1 MARIPRATQ
10 RVGRQLPEG
19 QAFVTRPVCSTEYF
33 SMTESFAELFE
44 QSQTHLAK
52 LKPGAIVIG
61 TVVEVRN
68 DVVVINAGLKSEGI
82 VPIEQF
88 RNDAGEIDVGVGDEV
103 KVALDS
109 LENGFGETVL
119 SREKAKRAMVWDE
132 LEEALEKNETIVGRI
147 SGKVKGGFT
156 VDIKDVRAF
165 LPGSLVDVRPV
176 RDPVYL
182 EGKELEFKL
191 IKLDRKRN
199 NVVVSRRAVVES
211 EHSEEREQLL
221 EKLVEGA
228 VLKGVVKNLTDY
240 GAFVDLGGID
250 GLLHITDMAWKRV
263 RHPSEVVEVGQELD
277 VRVLKYDRER
287 NRVSLGLKQLGEDP
301 WDNIARRYPS
311 NTRVFG
317 KVSNVTDYGA
327 FVEIEPGVEGLV
339 HVSEMDWTNKNV
351 NPSKVVQVGDEIEVM
366 VLDVDEER
374 RRISLGIKQVTSN
387 PWETFAAIHKKG
399 DKVEGQIKSITDFG
413 IFIGLDG
420 GIDGLIHLS
429 DMSWNSTGED
439 VAREL
444 KKGDTLQA
452 VVLAVDPE
460 RERIS
465 LGVKQLEQDPFGQF
479 MAANA
484 KGSKVS
490 GTVKEVDAKGATIE
504 LADGVEGYV
513 AARDIAD
520 ERVDDATQRLKVG
533 DKIEAKF
540 IGMDRKGRTLQLS
553 IKAKDEAEVAD
564 TLAEYN
570 RSAAD
575 ASSGTTKLGA
585 LLREQ
590 LN

>member
-1 MARIPRATQ
+1 
-10 RVGRQLPEG
+10 
-19 QAFVTRPVCSTEYF
+19 
-33 SMTESFAELFE
+33 MTESFAELFE
-44 QSQTHLAK
+44 QSQSHIAK
-52 LKPGAIVIG
+52 LKPGSIVTG
-61 TVVEVRN
+61 TVVEVRT

-88 RNDAGEIDVGVGDEV
+88 RNDAGEIDVGVGDVV

-119 SREKAKRAMVWDE
+119 SREKAKRSMVWDE
-132 LEEALEKNETIVGRI
+132 LEEALEKNETITGRI

-277 VRVLKYDRER
+277 VRVLKYDKER

-301 WDNIARRYPS
+301 WDNIARRYPA

-351 NPSKVVQVGDEIEVM
+351 NPSKVVQVGDELQVM

-429 DMSWNSTGED
+429 DISWNSTGED
-439 VAREL
+439 IARNY
-444 KKGDTLQA
+444 KKGDTLEA

-465 LGVKQLEQDPFGQF
+465 LGVKQMEQDPMGQF
-479 MAANA
+479 VATNTR
-484 KGSKVS
+484 GSIVK
-490 GTVKEVDAKGATIE
+490 GTVKEVDAKGATVE
-504 LADGVEGYV
+504 LEGGVEGYI
-513 AARDIAD
+513 AARDIAH
-520 ERVDDATQRLKVG
+520 ERVEDASQRLKVG
-533 DKIEAKF
+533 DEIEAK
-540 IGMDRKGRTLQLS
+540 IVGTDRKSRLMQLS
-553 IKAKDEAEVAD
+553 IKAKDEAETQEA
-564 TLAEYN
+564 LSEYN

-590 LN
+590 LNSKSE